1 MRVSFTPYFNTQQDQ
16 ELKETWRGRAQDGW
30 NLGWGGAQP
39 LLTQCGSHPLGHP
52 CGWGASPGPLGSQRI
67 PSPCHQLP
75 WSGTPPTAGSP
86 SAAMYAGSQSLYAPL
101 LRALT
106 HALTHTRKSTLS
118 VLGSQELRRGL
129 HFPSPHTLIEV
140 FCFFQTLGD
149 LLRHTKGAEW
159 ECSQKT
165 GPQPWFQ

>member
-1 MRVSFTPYFNTQQDQ
+1 
-16 ELKETWRGRAQDGW
+16 
-30 NLGWGGAQP
+30 
-39 LLTQCGSHPLGHP
+39 
-52 CGWGASPGPLGSQRI
+52 
-67 PSPCHQLP
+67 
-75 WSGTPPTAGSP
+75 
-86 SAAMYAGSQSLYAPL
+86 MYAGSQSLHAPL
-101 LRALT
+101 LRALI
-106 HALTHTRKSTLS
+106 HALTHTRKSMLS
-118 VLGSQELRRGL
+118 VLGSQELRWGL